1 MAYEQ
6 TTRVTP
12 NIACKP
18 GWCLQYV
25 QGVFNAPWSGATAT
39 QGWNLTKHKHKNDKF
54 PNDVA
59 VPVWFSMKGEPAGHV
74 AVRMKDGSYYSTSH
88 PTSNK
93 PTHHPNLQHLLDYYG
108 GRLKLRGWSEDM
120 NGYKVIKEKE
130 SKEMITK
137 FECDYAARARL
148 GDGATDKQ
156 VKEWTKKFSTLKELD
171 NYLLTTKAYK
181 DKLAAMKKT
190 KQFDPNQL
198 LKEFRAIWG
207 IK

>member
-6 TTRVTP
+6 TTKVTP
-12 NIACKP
+12 NIPCKP

-25 QGVFNAPWSGATAT
+25 QGVFHAPWSGATAT

-120 NGYKVIKEKE
+120 NGYRVIKEKE
-130 SKEMITK
+130 SKEMVSRHGCNVLTRIYLAK
-137 FECDYAARARL
+137 A
-148 GDGATDKQ
+148 ATDAQ
-156 VKEWTKKFSTLKELD
+156 VKQWTKKYTFDELSAYLK
-171 NYLLTTKAYK
+171 TTKTYK
-181 DKLAAMKKT
+181 NRIAAAKKSKQVNLNLLA
-190 KQFDPNQL
+190 
-198 LKEFRAIWG
+198 KEDREIFG
-207 IK
+207 VK